1 MELPPISYEQLSED
15 YLRIERAITFLENHF
30 DEQPSLKAMAE
41 SADLSESHFHRLFT
55 RWVGISPKRFMQY
68 LTKERAKQ
76 MLAGSENLLAVTYA
90 TGLSSPGRLHDLFVS
105 CEAVTPGEFKRR
117 GEGLHIV
124 YGFHPSPFGECLLA
138 LTERGICSLAFVL
151 GGGLGGGREGVLAA
165 LKNQWA
171 GAHLSE
177 DPRATDPF
185 VSRIF
190 QIFQSQ
196 ESTPV
201 RLYLQGT
208 NFQIKVWEALLRVPS
223 GYVVSYEDV
232 AVQIGMPRAARAV
245 GNAIARN
252 PIPVIIPCHRVIH
265 KGGDFGGYS
274 MGTARKKAI
283 LGWEAAQ
290 IDLRLQRVEG

>member
-1 MELPPISYEQLSED
+1 MELPLISYEQLSED
-15 YLRIERAITFLENHF
+15 YLRVERAITFLEKHF

-41 SADLSESHFHRLFT
+41 SAGLSEFHFQRLFT

-76 MLAGSENLLAVTYA
+76 LLSESENLLAVTFA
-90 TGLSSPGRLHDLFVS
+90 TGLSSPGRLHDLFIS
-105 CEAVTPGEFKRR
+105 CEAVTPGEYKRR

-151 GGGLGGGREGVLAA
+151 GVGRGGTLAA
-165 LKNQWA
+165 LKEEWA
-171 GAHLSE
+171 GAQLSE
-177 DPRATDPF
+177 DPQATQPF

-190 QIFQSQ
+190 QIFQGQ

-208 NFQIKVWEALLRVPS
+208 NFQIKVWEALLRIPP
-223 GYVVSYEDV
+223 GYVVSYEDI
-232 AVQIGMPRAARAV
+232 AVQVGMPRAARAV

-252 PIPVIIPCHRVIH
+252 PIPVLIPCHRVIH
-265 KGGDFGGYS
+265 KGGDFGNYS
-274 MGTARKKAI
+274 MGTARKKAL

-290 IDLRLQRVEG
+290 IDLRPQLIGA